1 MTKRI
6 NNSYLK
12 YISITFIGVRPWDAM
27 ILSAEFQLNIALLT
41 YNPKINRFYRNHWI
55 KNYWI
60 LLEVLCMKWCLLLAV
75 WVLYIVCSQG
85 KWFLC
90 VVFVQLLLA
99 MMLIN
104 ALIIF
109 LLLILTLPIIYAIRR
124 CIEFLCDN
132 AKNQQEQTDITGF
145 KENIIQHLDL
155 HDDNIC
161 LLA

>member
-1 MTKRI
+1 
-6 NNSYLK
+6 
-12 YISITFIGVRPWDAM
+12 
-27 ILSAEFQLNIALLT
+27 
-41 YNPKINRFYRNHWI
+41 
-55 KNYWI
+55 
-60 LLEVLCMKWCLLLAV
+60 
-75 WVLYIVCSQG
+75 
-85 KWFLC
+85 
-90 VVFVQLLLA
+90 